1 MGTGC
6 QLYLALKFLTLGVF
20 VQTEDFDNSNTDG
33 HMDCLPPVIGLDE
46 LRSRKMFYSL
56 NPGA

>member
-1 MGTGC
+1 M
-6 QLYLALKFLTLGVF
+6 
-20 VQTEDFDNSNTDG
+20 EDFDNSNTDG
-33 HMDCLPPVIGLDE
+33 HMDSLPPVIGSDE